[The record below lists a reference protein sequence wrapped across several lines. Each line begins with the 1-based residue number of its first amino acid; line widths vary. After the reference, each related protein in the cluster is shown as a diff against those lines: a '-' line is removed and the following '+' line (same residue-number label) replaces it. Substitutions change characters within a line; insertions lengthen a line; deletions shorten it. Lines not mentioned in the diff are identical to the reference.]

1 MKKFLLWTTSILL
14 TPIVLFLVATLLLYI
29 PSVQN
34 YIVQKAVGYLSE
46 ATGAD
51 VSVERVTLSFP
62 LDLRVE
68 KVCFI
73 KPDEKSA
80 NVRDT
85 IADVRSIVSDV
96 QLWPLFKGK
105 VVIDQFRVNDAK
117 FDTDGFI
124 SAARVKGFV
133 SQIEMKSRGVD
144 LLDETVNVDGF
155 SLDGGDVD
163 IAMLPDTLPPDD
175 TASEAKWKISIAKAS
190 IGNTKVAFHTIGDTM
205 KVAAAIK
212 KFEVQKTFVDLGTLR
227 YEAGRIAFH
236 GSKLSVD
243 NKYEPYVNGL
253 DANHIELSDIG
264 IVVDSL
270 FYQDPKAGLIVR
282 QFRMKEKSGLA
293 ITDMFMPVA
302 LDSSK
307 IDIPVVNLSTA
318 DSKLSATCSIDLNA
332 FDQHD
337 PGKVRLHLFAEL
349 GKGDLLRYAGA
360 LPIDFVHRYP
370 ERALRLVAS
379 ANGNLRRVDID
390 TLYASLP
397 DAFDLEA
404 KGYALNPTRM
414 EKMKAK
420 VKVNA
425 STGNLSFLNS
435 ILSSEGS
442 YRIPKGMK
450 LNGQLSADG
459 QDYRAALTLR
469 EGRGKVKFDGRII
482 MPTESYSA
490 NIDVANLDIR
500 HFMPLDSLKLFSG
513 DVNVSG
519 RGFSML
525 SKSTRL
531 KAEANV
537 RQFGYG
543 HLNVDN
549 VTLSALLE
557 NGVAH
562 ARLNSSNAL
571 LDGEI
576 NFDALVSTRKLQA
589 TLSTDIRWA
598 DMQLL
603 RVSEKPLTA
612 SMCAHVDVASDLHQ
626 THKLQ
631 ALFNDFT
638 IRTDKKT
645 YRPEDLVIDLS
656 TTRDTTWA
664 KVYSGNLE
672 LNFAAQ
678 GGYESLL
685 KQVEEIGNELSLH
698 KSQLVIDEQRL
709 RELLPVMRLHLLS
722 GNDNPIANFLRY
734 KGLDFH
740 SLSCD
745 LKSSPKDG
753 LQGHGHIYSM
763 VYDSVR
769 IDTIGFRVSQDDER
783 VNVSALVQ
791 NNKRN
796 PQFVFRAL
804 LDGYL
809 DGNKAGAAV
818 KFFDAKDNLGVDA
831 SVKAEML
838 DSGICVTLAPYRQL
852 LGYKAFNINENN
864 FVFLA
869 RDNRVTAKVDLIADD
884 GTGLKLYSPDEYD
897 ENMLQDLTV
906 SLNKFDLGK
915 LSDVIPYMPH
925 VGGLLNGDF
934 HVMLDKEEKLSVM
947 SDLMVNDMTY
957 EHSPMGNIGSEI
969 AYLQGEGVSH
979 VVEVMLSQNGREI
992 GALSGTYFDEVKP
1005 RLEATIELK
1014 QTPLDLVNGFVPDQL
1029 LGLEGQAEG
1038 MLSVSGH
1045 LDRPVVNGEIYL
1057 NSSFLVSVPYGM
1069 RLRFDDDPVQIS
1081 DSRLLFENF
1090 TVYAHNDNPL
1100 NIMGNVD
1107 FSNLDR
1113 IMVDLKMRARDYQII
1128 GEKEN
1133 NKSVAYGKAYVNIDG
1148 TIKGLIDN
1156 LVMKGKLDVLGKTD
1170 MGYILRDSPI
1180 TTDNRLDE
1188 LVRFRDFSD
1197 TTQVEIVR
1205 PPITGFTMDM
1215 SLNVSNGV
1223 HVMAYLNADHSNYI
1237 DLNGG
1242 GSLRMRYNVV
1252 DGLMLNGRYTL
1263 SNGKMKYSLPVIPL
1277 KTFTIQDGSYL
1288 EFHGDIMNPQLNIT
1302 AEEETKATVTGT
1314 NGAGRSVKFVSGI
1327 VITRTLQ
1334 DMGLEFTLDAPEDL
1348 TLHNELQS
1356 MSVEQRG
1363 KLAVTM
1369 LTTGMYLADGNTE
1382 SFSMNNALSSFLN
1395 SEINQITGSAL
1406 RTLDLSI
1413 GIDNSTNAQGS
1424 IHTDYSFQF
1433 AKRFWNNR
1441 LKISVGGKVST
1452 GADVQSQQNNSF
1464 FDNVTFEYRLD
1475 DTANKYVTLFY
1486 NNNSYDWLDGYT
1498 QEYGAGFVLRKT
1510 LQNFRDLFKKDD
1522 EVIPIVHDENNQKA
1536 DSTTNNRKEAK
1547 E

>member
-14 TPIVLFLVATLLLYI
+14 TPIVLFLVATILLYI

-34 YIVQKAVGYLSE
+34 YLVQKAADYLSE
-46 ATGAD
+46 ATGAEVGVGC
-51 VSVERVTLSFP
+51 VSLSFP

-68 KVCFI
+68 KVSFI
-73 KPDEKSA
+73 KPDEKAA

-85 IADVRSIVSDV
+85 IADVKSIIADV
-96 QLWPLFKGK
+96 QLWPLVKGK
-105 VVIDQFRVNDAK
+105 VVVDQFKVNDAK

-124 SAARVKGFV
+124 AAARIRGFV
-133 SQIEMKSRGVD
+133 SLIEMKSRGVD
-144 LLDETVNVDGF
+144 LLEETVDVDGV
-155 SLDGGDVD
+155 SLEGGDVD
-163 IAMLPDTLPPDD
+163 IALLPDTVPPD
-175 TASEAKWKISIAKAS
+175 TTTSELKWKIAIAKAN

-205 KVAAAIK
+205 NVVAAIK
-212 KFEVQKTFVDLGTLR
+212 KFEVLKTFVDLGAQR
-227 YEAGRIAFH
+227 YEAGRVALY

-243 NKYEPYVNGL
+243 NMYEPYVSGL
-253 DANHIELSDIG
+253 DANHIALSEIG

-293 ITDMFMPVA
+293 ITDVFMPVS
-302 LDSSK
+302 LDSLK
-307 IDIPVVNLSTA
+307 VDIPVLNLSTP
-318 DSKLSATCSIDLNA
+318 DSKLSATCSVDLNA
-332 FDQHD
+332 FDRRN
-337 PGKVRLHLFAEL
+337 PGKVNLRLFAEF
-349 GKGDLLRYAGA
+349 GKNDIFRYAGT
-360 LPIDFVHRYP
+360 LPVDFVRRYP
-370 ERALRLVAS
+370 DRALRVAAS
-379 ANGNLRRVDID
+379 ANGNLRRVEID
-390 TLYASLP
+390 TLSVSLP
-397 DAFDLEA
+397 DAFELNA
-404 KGYALNPTRM
+404 KGYALNPTEM
-414 EKMKAK
+414 DKMKAR

-435 ILSSEGS
+435 LLSADGS
-442 YRIPKGMK
+442 IRIPKGTK
-450 LNGQLSADG
+450 LNGQLTADG
-459 QDYRAALTLR
+459 QDYTAALALK
-469 EGRGKVKFDGRII
+469 EGCGTVKLDGRFI
-482 MPTESYSA
+482 MPTERYSA
-490 NIDVANLDIR
+490 KIDVSNLDIR
-500 HFMPLDSLKLFSG
+500 HFMPRDSLKLFSG
-513 DVNVSG
+513 DVKVSG

-557 NGVAH
+557 DGVGH

-576 NFDALVSTRKLQA
+576 NFDALVSTKKLQA
-589 TLSTDIRWA
+589 TLSTDVRWA
-598 DMQLL
+598 DLQLL
-603 RVSEKPLTA
+603 RVSEKPLAA
-612 SMCAHVDVASDLHQ
+612 SMCAHIDVASDLHQ

-638 IRTDKKT
+638 VRTDRKT
-645 YRPEDLVIDLS
+645 YRPEDLVIDMA

-664 KVYSGNLE
+664 KVYSGNLA

-678 GGYESLL
+678 GGYENLL
-685 KQVEEIGNELSLH
+685 KQFEEIGNEVLLH

-722 GNDNPIANFLRY
+722 GNDNPVANFLRY
-734 KGLDFH
+734 KGLDFQ
-740 SLSCD
+740 SLACD
-745 LKSSPKDG
+745 MKSSPKDG
-753 LQGHGHIYSM
+753 LQGRGHIYSM

-783 VNVSALVQ
+783 VNFSALVQ

-818 KFFDAKDNLGVDA
+818 KFFDAKDKLGVDA

-838 DSGICVTLAPYRQL
+838 DSGICLTLDPYRQL
-852 LGYKAFNINENN
+852 LGYKAFNINEDN

-884 GTGLKLYSPDEYD
+884 GTGLKLYSADE
-897 ENMLQDLTV
+897 ENEDMLQDLTV

-925 VGGLLNGDF
+925 IGGLLNGDF
-934 HVMLDKEEKLSVM
+934 HVMLDKEKKISVM
-947 SDLMVNDMTY
+947 SDLIVNDMTY

-969 AYLQGEGVSH
+969 AYLQGDGVSH
-979 VVEVMLSQNGREI
+979 IVEVRLLQNDREI
-992 GALSGTYFDEVKP
+992 GVLSGTYFDEVKP
-1005 RLEATIELK
+1005 RLEATIDMEH
-1014 QTPLDLVNGFVPDQL
+1014 TPLDLVNGFVPDQL
-1029 LGLEGQAEG
+1029 FGLEGQAEG
-1038 MLSVSGH
+1038 KLSVSGY
-1045 LDRPVVNGEIYL
+1045 LDSPVVNGEIYL
-1057 NSSFLVSVPYGM
+1057 NSSYLVSVPYGM
-1069 RLRFDDDPVQIS
+1069 RLRFDDDPVLIA

-1107 FSNLDR
+1107 FSNLER

-1133 NKSVAYGKAYVNIDG
+1133 SKSVAYGKAYVNIDG

-1188 LVRFRDFSD
+1188 LVKFRDFRD
-1197 TTQVEIVR
+1197 TTHVEIVR

-1223 HVMAYLNADHSNYI
+1223 HIMAYLNADHSNYI

-1252 DGLMLNGRYTL
+1252 DGIMLNGRYTL

-1314 NGAGRSVKFVSGI
+1314 NGAGRSVKFISGI

-1348 TLHNELQS
+1348 TLHNELQN

-1510 LQNFRDLFKKDD
+1510 LQNFRDLFRKDD
-1522 EVIPIVHDENNQKA
+1522 EVIPIVHDENKQKT
-1536 DSTTNNRKEAK
+1536 DSTTSIRKEAK